1 MSRVEQIESLF
12 HEALRL
18 PPDTDRAA
26 WLESH
31 CEGDLDLLREIV
43 SLIDAHAEMGRAQ
56 PAAACPEP
64 AIPTAQFGTYRA
76 DQLIGRGGM
85 STVYRAH
92 RADGQFEQTVAL
104 KVMASYLAAPE
115 FLRRF
120 ETERQLLATLNH
132 NNITRLIDGG
142 LSSTGEPY
150 LITEFVPGQPIDRY
164 CDERRMNIE
173 ARLRIF
179 LQVARAVD
187 YAHRNLIVHRDLK
200 PDNILVND
208 EGTVKLLD
216 FGTASLL
223 AAKRDIT
230 VTRMHMLTPRY
241 ASPEQ
246 LRGHPV
252 NISTDVF
259 SLGVVLY
266 ELLSGAW
273 PFGDPASVLSELNRV
288 AGNAPA
294 KPLAAAIGD
303 AAATNRSASVEQLRR
318 MLKGDLSAIVMKALE
333 NDPARRYES
342 AHQFSADIEAFLRDQ
357 PVSARPQTALYR
369 AGKFVRRRW
378 LPVSAAA
385 VFVFGLLAATGVA
398 IYQARQARAQADRA
412 QRITDFTNSVFLA
425 PSPNW
430 YIAQSG
436 YGKDTKLL
444 DVLDSASRRLT
455 DELKGE
461 PLTEMTLRTSL
472 ARTYTS
478 LGMYDRAE
486 QEAERAWE
494 ILPSV
499 AGQVPQVEAELAA
512 CRCDIPFRQTRY
524 REAIPFCREAV
535 RLTKKYGGSPNR
547 LLVQAAG
554 HLGYLLSSNRQES
567 DRVYQEGL
575 DAIPNPTGADRQGI
589 LVVRGNRGTSK
600 LLRGEFQ
607 AAAADY
613 RRVLAEWDMTLDKAG
628 EGAMLLKNIGVCD
641 LYLGN
646 LPAAEAELRK
656 AMEMSHSMPI
666 GSEARAM
673 AIPLNL
679 YMTLAKAGK
688 IAEAE
693 RGLVELKPN
702 LDRIAPGQVYVQG
715 YFALVSGVCALKR
728 GNASAAE
735 HEIREAMD
743 VYQHSVQPGHVY
755 FAEAQR
761 WLASALEAQR
771 RIPEARAAAT
781 EAVRIWSQNYQA
793 GNPVLEEARD
803 YLNKLKQ

>member
-1 MSRVEQIESLF
+1 MSRVEKIESLF

-18 PPDTDRAA
+18 PAGSGRAA
-26 WLESH
+26 WIEAR
-31 CEGDLDLLREIV
+31 CEGDQDLVREIV
-43 SLIDAHAEMGRAQ
+43 SLLDAHAEMAHAQ
-56 PAAACPEP
+56 PISAAPQP
-64 AIPTAQFGTYRA
+64 AIPTALFGAYRA

-164 CDERRMNIE
+164 CDQHRMNIE

-200 PDNILVND
+200 PDNILVNE

-246 LRGHPV
+246 LRGQRV

-273 PFGDPASVLSELNRV
+273 PFGDPGSVLSELNRATGDV
-288 AGNAPA
+288 SA

-303 AAATNRSASVEQLRR
+303 AAANNRSASAEQLRR
-318 MLKGDLSAIVMKALE
+318 MFKGDLSAIVMKALE
-333 NDPARRYES
+333 SDPAQRYES
-342 AHQFSADIEAFLRDQ
+342 AHQFTADIEAFLAGQ

-385 VFVFGLLAATGVA
+385 VFVFGLLAATAVA
-398 IYQARQARAQADRA
+398 IYQARQARAQAERA
-412 QRITDFTNSVFLA
+412 QRITDFTNSMFLA

-430 YIAQSG
+430 YIAQGGS
-436 YGKDTKLL
+436 GKDTKLL
-444 DVLDSASRRLT
+444 DVLDSASQRLT
-455 DELKGE
+455 NELQGE
-461 PLTEMTLRTSL
+461 PLTELTLRTSL

-486 QEAERAWE
+486 QEAVRASN

-499 AGQVPQVEAELAA
+499 AGQAPQVEAELAA
-512 CRCDIPFRQTRY
+512 CRCDIPFRQTKY
-524 REAIPFCREAV
+524 NEAIPLCREAV
-535 RLTKKYGGSPNR
+535 RLTKKYGGTPNR

-554 HLGYLLSSNRQES
+554 HLGYLLSSNREES

-575 DAIPNPTGADRQGI
+575 EAIPNPTGVDRQGVLI
-589 LVVRGNRGTSK
+589 VRGNRATSK

-607 AAAADY
+607 AAAGNY
-613 RRVLAEWDMTLDKAG
+613 REVLAAWDTRLDKTG
-628 EGAMLLKNIGVCD
+628 EVAMLLKNIGVCD

-646 LPAAEAELRK
+646 LPSAEAELRK
-656 AMEMSHSMPI
+656 ALEITHSLPI
-666 GSEARAM
+666 GNEARAM
-673 AIPLNL
+673 AIPLSL
-679 YMTLAKAGK
+679 YMTLAQEGK
-688 IAEAE
+688 ITEAE
-693 RGLVELKPN
+693 RGLLELKPN

-728 GNASAAE
+728 GNGPIAE
-735 HEIREAMD
+735 HEIRAAMD
-743 VYQHSVQPGHVY
+743 VYQHAVQPGHVY

-761 WLASALEAQR
+761 WLAAALVAEKRVPEAQ
-771 RIPEARAAAT
+771 AAAA
-781 EAVRIWSQNYQA
+781 EAVRIWSLNYQA